1 MHWSRKR
8 AVKRLWWWWFHALH
22 GATNRVSTDKMVICF
37 WATICKTVHHCLS
50 VLSVALVYCG
60 QTIGWIRMPLIMEVD
75 LGPGHIVLDGDPASA
90 KRGTAPPPL
99 FGPLLWQDCPSQQL
113 LSSCCITVSH
123 YQHTCR
129 LAWLWG
135 ICCGLCLQR
144 SWVITVLMSIRLG
157 TSRCFGSFRISPRTL
172 NRPSP
177 NITVTMCN
185 YRTFGFRTLV
195 IFHLV

>member
-1 MHWSRKR
+1 VHWSRKR

-90 KRGTAPPPL
+90 KRGTAPPPTFRPTAVAGL
-99 FGPLLWQDCPSQQL
+99 PISATAELLLHYCFTLPAYLPACMVVRYLLWFMFAAELGDYSPDEHTPGY
-113 LSSCCITVSH
+113 LSVFRFIPHQSEDFEQTVSEH
-123 YQHTCR
+123 HR
-129 LAWLWG
+129 HH
-135 ICCGLCLQR
+135 
-144 SWVITVLMSIRLG
+144 V
-157 TSRCFGSFRISPRTL
+157 
-172 NRPSP
+172 
-177 NITVTMCN
+177 
-185 YRTFGFRTLV
+185 
-195 IFHLV
+195 